1 MAIHSGLDLKQW
13 KEKIV
18 KLGKLIPLMLM
29 VARNYDWH
37 EYFDI
42 ESTPVVFILD
52 KDNRIIG
59 KKIPADNIENYIKLY
74 DEGKIKF

>member
-1 MAIHSGLDLKQW
+1 L
-13 KEKIV
+13 
-18 KLGKLIPLMLM
+18 
-29 VARNYDWH
+29 VANYDWH

-42 ESTPVVFILD
+42 ESTPVVLILD

-74 DEGKIKF
+74 NEGKIKI